1 MARFQQF
8 VIGSVLAHSA
18 ALGAYGVWSTAD
30 VPAVSVSK
38 QHSVSLGLMT
48 AMAGSTAQAAIVQ
61 QATAQETPIQEE
73 SVQKAKAES
82 VPKPAEPKPQ
92 PVKPLAKVPEQKRA
106 PTVEPQTPPKPQAKQ
121 AEKTP
126 EKPREKPQT
135 AIAQAATKAGDN
147 GEQGSKQSIEKQQ
160 ETGIGHQAGGADLN
174 QAYDL
179 KVRQHLLSFKTA
191 PKRMALRRAKG
202 QVSLSF
208 TINRDGEVLQQT
220 AKVALGRSGFRHEA
234 LAMLRRAV
242 PFPKPPAALEWQQ
255 RDYQLE
261 INYQLQ

>member
-18 ALGAYGVWSTAD
+18 ALGAYGVWSSAD
-30 VPAVSVSK
+30 VPAVSVSQ

-48 AMAGSTAQAAIVQ
+48 AMAGSSAQAAIVQ
-61 QATAQETPIQEE
+61 QAITQKTEAQQ
-73 SVQKAKAES
+73 AES
-82 VPKPAEPKPQ
+82 VPEPAEPKTVEPKPTPKPKPQ
-92 PVKPLAKVPEQKRA
+92 PVKSLAKVPEKQQTAK
-106 PTVEPQTPPKPQAKQ
+106 VEPQKQQQPKHQPAEKQLKKPQ
-121 AEKTP
+121 P
-126 EKPREKPQT
+126 

-147 GEQGSKQSIEKQQ
+147 GEQGSQQSEHKQQ
-160 ETGIGHQAGGADLN
+160 ESGIGNQAGGADLN

-179 KVRQHLLSFKTA
+179 QVRQHLLSFKTA

-208 TINRDGEVLQQT
+208 TINRDGEVLQQS
-220 AKVALGRSGFRHEA
+220 ADVALGSSGFRHEA

-242 PFPKPPAALEWQQ
+242 PFPKPPQALEWQQ

>member
-61 QATAQETPIQEE
+61 QATAQETEAQ
-73 SVQKAKAES
+73 QAES
-82 VPKPAEPKPQ
+82 VPKTAEPKTAEPKPTSKPQ
-92 PVKPLAKVPEQKRA
+92 PVKPLAKVPEKQRA
-106 PTVEPQTPPKPQAKQ
+106 PKVEPQKKQSKQ
-121 AEKTP
+121 AEKP
-126 EKPREKPQT
+126 PKKPLEKPQT

-179 KVRQHLLSFKTA
+179 QVRQHLLSFKTA

>member
-8 VIGSVLAHSA
+8 IVGSVLVHSA
-18 ALGAYGVWSTAD
+18 MLGAYHLW
-30 VPAVSVSK
+30 PAAEMPTISVSK

-48 AMAGSTAQAAIVQ
+48 AMAGSTAQQAIVQ
-61 QATAQETPIQEE
+61 QAVQPTAPAEQEPQPKTPER
-73 SVQKAKAES
+73 VQQP
-82 VPKPAEPKPQ
+82 PKPTPQ
-92 PVKPLAKVPEQKRA
+92 PPAKQVQQLAKVQENK
-106 PTVEPQTPPKPQAKQ
+106 PKPKEQPP
-121 AEKTP
+121 EKTP
-126 EKPREKPQT
+126 AKPQT

-147 GEQGSKQSIEKQQ
+147 GEQGSKQTVNKQQ
-160 ETGIGHQAGGADLN
+160 ESGIANQAGGADLN

-179 KVRQHLLSFKTA
+179 QVRQHLLSFKTT

-208 TINRDGEVLQQT
+208 TIDRNGEVLQQM
-220 AKVALGRSGFRHEA
+220 ANVELGQSGFRHEA

-242 PFPKPPAALEWQQ
+242 PFPKPPQELDWQQ